1 MSSPSA
7 YVRKKI
13 DTMNDDNWNR
23 RNVIGSTAE
32 WLAEDSTGQAKHDQV
47 PIWSEVIA
55 LTFILEPIIKRGFA
69 SPNDQTRARE
79 ESPWHL
85 INVVLNMLARQELTR
100 RQVTDEAKRALG
112 LNLHWKEEKNRGA
125 ENARDIVLLPKKSRD
140 KLKSLASSK
149 ISMFMRDRYF
159 FISLLLRRMHIYE
172 ALRTRAAGV
181 DELIRTYFP
190 QEIPKDP
197 DHLYLDIMKSATQED
212 LEMKSYLG
220 ERKVVYT
227 LYKDI
232 DIWEDQLQKE
242 GITEEMMNGPAQ
254 NPEREFSYPVE
265 FERKFPPF
273 MDWTELVNITLGW
286 SRSVSN
292 MVNTLEDIFGS
303 KDTS

>member
-1 MSSPSA
+1 
-7 YVRKKI
+7 
-13 DTMNDDNWNR
+13 
-23 RNVIGSTAE
+23 
-32 WLAEDSTGQAKHDQV
+32 
-47 PIWSEVIA
+47 
-55 LTFILEPIIKRGFA
+55 
-69 SPNDQTRARE
+69 
-79 ESPWHL
+79 
-85 INVVLNMLARQELTR
+85 
-100 RQVTDEAKRALG
+100 
-112 LNLHWKEEKNRGA
+112 
-125 ENARDIVLLPKKSRD
+125 
-140 KLKSLASSK
+140 
-149 ISMFMRDRYF
+149 MFMRDRYF